1 MKPLTTQST
10 TARPASP
17 MPAQVNRSKTRP
29 VAQSVTEPAIS
40 TTISSVPVSQAA
52 AGSRVNPNARRPLAA
67 PRRRNAIHVQMAPA
81 TVSAAVSAAQVVPS
95 TAPESHNAPRL
106 RDNEVVQHDDH
117 GPAGGADDLV
127 RTIPD
132 PGFADDSGA
141 GDPRVARALAD
152 HAAGGVSSGTVL
164 SLLQDAR
171 LLVPVVAVLGE
182 VELDE
187 RGLAHDKSSDM
198 AAVLVRA
205 ADGSKGLLAFTST
218 ETMARWDPEARPVP
232 VTTGTAA
239 TAAVQ
244 DGAEALLVDLA
255 GPAPYVVDGEDL
267 ARLAAGWRLV
277 GLTGTGAGRHG
288 WIGPSAE

>member
-1 MKPLTTQST
+1 MPHDDVDPPGEPLT
-10 TARPASP
+10 
-17 MPAQVNRSKTRP
+17 
-29 VAQSVTEPAIS
+29 
-40 TTISSVPVSQAA
+40 
-52 AGSRVNPNARRPLAA
+52 
-67 PRRRNAIHVQMAPA
+67 
-81 TVSAAVSAAQVVPS
+81 
-95 TAPESHNAPRL
+95 
-106 RDNEVVQHDDH
+106 
-117 GPAGGADDLV
+117 

-141 GDPRVARALAD
+141 GDPRVSQVLTD
-152 HAAGGVSSGTVL
+152 HAAGAASSGSVL

-182 VELDE
+182 VEHDE
-187 RGLAHDKSSDM
+187 QGLAHDKSSDM

-205 ADGSKGLLAFTST
+205 ADGSTGLLAFTSV

-232 VTTGTAA
+232 VTAATAA

-255 GPAPYVVDGEDL
+255 GPASYVVDGEDL
-267 ARLAAGWRLV
+267 TRLAAGWRLV
-277 GLTGTGAGRHG
+277 ALGGGTGGGHG